1 MLPATAFWL
10 LSTLATLPTP
20 GNVRAS
26 IDRALPLL
34 LKAAE
39 GHVAKQTCFACHN
52 QALPMLAFHTAR
64 DRGFI
69 IKDADLKTQTDF
81 IHDFLKRNKEKFEK
95 GQGTGGQA
103 DTAGYAMLTLEL
115 GGRKPDDVTAAVATY
130 ILKYRKDVDH
140 WPPVSNRPPSEASH
154 FTTTYLALRALRVWG
169 TKDDKEAITK
179 RMDATRAWLLKS
191 PAKDTED
198 RVSRLLAM
206 KETGVEENVIRA
218 AANSLLALQQ
228 KDGGW
233 SQLDGG
239 KSDAY
244 ATGSALVALHHV
256 DGLKPGDPAYV
267 NGLGFLLRTQLADGS
282 WYIKSRSKPFQPYYE
297 SGFPHG
303 NDQFISATASGW
315 ATAALATACP
325 KRESVGSR

>member
-1 MLPATAFWL
+1 MSPATVLWL
-10 LSTLATLPTP
+10 LTAIVTTPTP
-20 GNVRAS
+20 ATVKAS
-26 IDRALPLL
+26 IDRSLPLL

-64 DRGFI
+64 ERGFVV
-69 IKDADLKTQTDF
+69 KDDDLKAQTEF
-81 IHDFLKRNKEKFEK
+81 IHDFLKRNKDKFEK
-95 GQGTGGQA
+95 GQGTGGQV

-115 GGRKPDDVTAAVATY
+115 GGQKPDDVTAAVATY
-130 ILKYRKDVDH
+130 ILNYRKDTDH

-154 FTTTYLALRALRVWG
+154 FTTTYLALRAVRVWG
-169 TKDDKEAITK
+169 SKDQKEAIAK
-179 RMDATRAWLLKS
+179 RVEATRAWLLRT
-191 PAKDTED
+191 PAKDMED

-206 KETGVEENVIRA
+206 KETGVEENVVQA
-218 AANSLLALQQ
+218 AAKSLLVLQQ

-244 ATGSALVALHHV
+244 ATGSSLFALHHV
-256 DGLKPGDPAYV
+256 CSLKPDDPAYA
-267 NGLGFLLRTQLADGS
+267 NGLGFLLRSQLADGS

-315 ATAALATACP
+315 ATAALALAC
-325 KRESVGSR
+325 SR